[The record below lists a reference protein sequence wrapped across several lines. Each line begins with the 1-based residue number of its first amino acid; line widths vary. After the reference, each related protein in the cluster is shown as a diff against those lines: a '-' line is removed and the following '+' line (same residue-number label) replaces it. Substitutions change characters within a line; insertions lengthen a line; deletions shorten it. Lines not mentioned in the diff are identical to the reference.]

1 MKPSPNSKAT
11 RLQRL
16 ERVKETPTP
25 SLTLLPQSFQ
35 PEAEDEGGLNFGQ
48 LFGAVRRRLPVVF
61 FVTAVVAV
69 STLYWSRTRPSTYKG
84 QFRILIEPVTAE
96 SEVVSAISGAN
107 PSIESQG
114 LGNAQAS
121 KVVLDYPTQIQI
133 LLSPQILE
141 PVVERLN
148 AELPNLTYGKLVEN
162 LVIGRVTDEGKA
174 ETKILGVEYNAE
186 SAESASR
193 VVDEVSKQY
202 INYSVS
208 ERQTNL
214 SRAIQFVDAQLPKV
228 EGQVRQFEQLL
239 QRFREQYQL
248 LDPTTFGGQVSAQA
262 GAIQGQLAENQIELM
277 QTRQLYSSL
286 QQQLQLSPASAEAAT
301 VLTEN
306 PTYQKLRT
314 QVQDLESQLAIKSAE
329 LTSNH
334 PEVVALREQRDKLLP
349 LINQAARKSLGQNL
363 SSNIADA
370 SALPYQNSLR
380 QGMSKQFVDAAIQL
394 QVLEAKR
401 QGILGAQAS
410 LQQKMKQLP
419 SISRQ
424 YENLQRKLTIAND
437 TYRKFLE
444 KREELLIN
452 AARNEVPWE
461 LLGKASVSAESSASL
476 PRDLALGT
484 MLGLLLGVGIAILLD
499 KTNDAIHSLQDLR
512 SELNRPILGIIPF
525 HRQLEESPFLP
536 TEHDGLAKE
545 VELYPL
551 ESREQPV
558 SLLNNEQFSL
568 ANWTNFK
575 SKKVSEYSYSPFLEA
590 FRSLYSQLHLLNPD
604 LPISSLVISSC
615 SPQEGK
621 TTTSMHLAQAAA
633 AMGRKVLLV
642 DADLR
647 APSLSRILNL
657 PNSPGLSDLMAT
669 EGNLQS
675 TIHPLPGTENLF
687 VLTAGMLPS
696 DPTRILAS
704 QKMHKLMGVFDEQF
718 DLVIYDCPPLNLADP
733 TIIAPQTDG
742 LMVVAQLGSVPRS
755 LLKESLRML
764 EIAQIPILGVV
775 ANGIEN

>member
-1 MKPSPNSKAT
+1 MKPSPNSKMT

-16 ERVKETPTP
+16 ETVKETPTP

-35 PEAEDEGGLNFGQ
+35 AGVEEEGGLNLGQ
-48 LFGAVRRRLPVVF
+48 LFGAIRRRFPVVVL
-61 FVTAVVAV
+61 VTAAVAV
-69 STLYWSRTRPSTYKG
+69 STLYWSRTRPSSYQG

-96 SEVVSAISGAN
+96 SEVVSAISGTNTPVNA
-107 PSIESQG
+107 QD

-121 KVVLDYPTQIQI
+121 QTVLDYPTQIQI
-133 LLSPQILE
+133 LLSPQILQ
-141 PVVERLN
+141 PIADKLSSQY
-148 AELPNLTYGKLVEN
+148 PNLSYKKLAKNLTIERVAEN
-162 LVIGRVTDEGKA
+162 KA
-174 ETKILGVEYNAE
+174 PTKILSVTLDAADPE
-186 SAESASR
+186 SAKVIAA
-193 VVDEVSKQY
+193 EVAQQY
-202 INYSVS
+202 TDYSVS

-214 SRAIQFVDAQLPKV
+214 RRAIQFVDRELPKA

-248 LDPTTFGGQVSAQA
+248 LDPATFGGQVSSQA
-262 GAIQGQLAENQIELM
+262 GSIQGQLAENQIQLM
-277 QTRQLYSSL
+277 ETRQLYTTL
-286 QQQLQLSPASAEAAT
+286 QQQLKLTPSGAEAAT
-301 VLTEN
+301 VLTES
-306 PTYQKLRT
+306 PSYQKLRT
-314 QVQDLESQLAIKSAE
+314 QLQEIESQLAIRSAE

-334 PEVVALREQRDKLLP
+334 PEVVDLREQRSKLLP
-349 LINQAARKSLGQNL
+349 LINQAARNSLGRNL
-363 SSNIADA
+363 SSTIPDTA
-370 SALPYQNSLR
+370 ALPYQNSLR
-380 QGMSKQFVDAAIQL
+380 KGMSQQFVDAAVQL

-401 QGILGAQAS
+401 QGILRAQAS
-410 LQQKMKQLP
+410 LQQKMGQLP
-419 SISRQ
+419 AITRQ
-424 YENLQRKLTIAND
+424 YENLQRKLQIAND

-461 LLGKASVSAESSASL
+461 LLGEPSVATMSNANL

-499 KTNDAIHSLQDLR
+499 RTNDAIHSLQDLR
-512 SELNRPILGIIPF
+512 AELKRPILGIIPQQK
-525 HRQLEESPFLP
+525 QLEETPFLSS
-536 TEHDGLAKE
+536 ESDFLKSEVGLA
-545 VELYPL
+545 LL
-551 ESREQPV
+551 EQKEQP

-568 ANWTNFK
+568 ANLSNFANN
-575 SKKVSEYSYSPFLEA
+575 KKASEYSYSPFLEA

-621 TTTSMHLAQAAA
+621 STTSMHLAQAAA
-633 AMGRKVLLV
+633 AMGRRVLLV

-647 APSLSRILNL
+647 APSLSRVLNL

-704 QKMHKLMGVFDEQF
+704 QKMQKLMGVFAEQF

-742 LMVVAQLGSVPRS
+742 LMVVAHLGSVPRS

-775 ANGIEN
+775 ANGIKN

>member
-1 MKPSPNSKAT
+1 MKPSPNSRMT

-16 ERVKETPTP
+16 ESVKETPSP

-35 PEAEDEGGLNFGQ
+35 AGVDDEGGLNLGQ
-48 LFGAVRRRLPVVF
+48 LFGAIRRRLPIVV
-61 FVTAVVAV
+61 FVTAAVAV
-69 STLYWSRTRPSTYKG
+69 STLYWSRTRPSSYQG

-107 PSIESQG
+107 PSVQSQE
-114 LGNAQAS
+114 LGNTQAS
-121 KVVLDYPTQIQI
+121 QTVLDYPTQIQI
-133 LLSPQILE
+133 LLSPQILG
-141 PVVERLN
+141 PIVESLKGKYPDLTTGQLAR
-148 AELPNLTYGKLVEN
+148 NLSIE
-162 LVIGRVTDEGKA
+162 RVTENKA
-174 ETKILGVEYNAE
+174 ITKILQVQLSSGDAE
-186 SAESASR
+186 SAKDILE
-193 VVDEVSKQY
+193 VVAEQY
-202 INYSVS
+202 KNYSVS

-214 SRAIQFVDAQLPKV
+214 RRAIQFVDQQLPKV

-248 LDPTTFGGQVSAQA
+248 LDPATFGGQVSSQA

-277 QTRQLYSSL
+277 QTRQLYTTL
-286 QQQLQLSPASAEAAT
+286 QQQLQLSPATAEAAT
-301 VLTEN
+301 VLTES
-306 PTYQKLRT
+306 PSYQKL
-314 QVQDLESQLAIKSAE
+314 QSQLQEIESQLAIKSAE

-334 PEVVALREQRDKLLP
+334 PEVVDLRAQRNKLLP
-349 LINQAARKSLGQNL
+349 LINQAARTSLGRNL
-363 SSNIADA
+363 SRSIPDTA
-370 SALPYQNSLR
+370 ALPYQNSLR
-380 QGMSKQFVDAAIQL
+380 QGLSKQFVDAAIQL

-401 QGILGAQAS
+401 QGILGAQRS
-410 LQQKMKQLP
+410 LQQKMGQLP
-419 SISRQ
+419 AITRQ
-424 YENLQRKLTIAND
+424 YENLQRKLQIANE

-461 LLGKASVSAESSASL
+461 LLGDPSVKTITNANLS
-476 PRDLALGT
+476 RDLALGT
-484 MLGLLLGVGIAILLD
+484 MLGLLLGIGIAILLD

-512 SELNRPILGIIPF
+512 AEVKRPILGIIPQQK
-525 HRQLEESPFLP
+525 QLEEIPFLSSESDLLKSE
-536 TEHDGLAKE
+536 TGLS
-545 VELYPL
+545 LL
-551 ESREQPV
+551 ERSEQP
-558 SLLNNEQFSL
+558 SILNNEQFSL
-568 ANWTNFK
+568 ASLGNFAN
-575 SKKVSEYSYSPFLEA
+575 KKASEYSYSPFLEA

-633 AMGRKVLLV
+633 AMGRRVLLV

-647 APSLSRILNL
+647 APSLSRVLNL

-704 QKMHKLMGVFDEQF
+704 QKMQKLMGVFDEQF

-775 ANGIEN
+775 ANGIKN

>member
-1 MKPSPNSKAT
+1 MKPSPNSKMT

-16 ERVKETPTP
+16 ETVKETPTP
-25 SLTLLPQSFQ
+25 ALTLLPQSFQ
-35 PEAEDEGGLNFGQ
+35 AGVEEEGGLNLGQ
-48 LFGAVRRRLPVVF
+48 LFGAIRRRFPVVVL
-61 FVTAVVAV
+61 VTAAVAV
-69 STLYWSRTRPSTYKG
+69 STLYWSRTRPSSYQG

-96 SEVVSAISGAN
+96 SEVVSSLSGN
-107 PSIESQG
+107 NTSVQDQG
-114 LGNAQAS
+114 LGNSQAS
-121 KVVLDYPTQIQI
+121 QTVLDYPTQIQI
-133 LLSPQILE
+133 LLSPQILQ
-141 PVVERLN
+141 PIADKLSPQY
-148 AELPNLTYGKLVEN
+148 PNLSYKKLAKNLTIERVAEN
-162 LVIGRVTDEGKA
+162 KA
-174 ETKILGVEYNAE
+174 PTKILSVSLDAADPE
-186 SAESASR
+186 SAKVIAA
-193 VVDEVSKQY
+193 EVAQQY
-202 INYSVS
+202 TDYSVS

-214 SRAIQFVDAQLPKV
+214 GRAIQFVDRELPKA

-248 LDPTTFGGQVSAQA
+248 LDPATFGGQVSSQA
-262 GAIQGQLAENQIELM
+262 GAIQGQLAENQIQLM
-277 QTRQLYSSL
+277 ETRQLYTTL
-286 QQQLQLSPASAEAAT
+286 QQQLKLTPSGAEAAT
-301 VLTEN
+301 VLTES
-306 PTYQKLRT
+306 PSYQKLRT
-314 QVQDLESQLAIKSAE
+314 QLQEIESQLAIRSAE

-334 PEVVALREQRDKLLP
+334 PEVVDLREQRNKLLP
-349 LINQAARKSLGQNL
+349 LINQAARNSLGRNL
-363 SSNIADA
+363 SSTIPDTA
-370 SALPYQNSLR
+370 ALPYQNSLR
-380 QGMSKQFVDAAIQL
+380 KGMSQQFVDASVQL

-401 QGILGAQAS
+401 QGILRAQTS
-410 LQQKMKQLP
+410 LQQKMGQLP
-419 SISRQ
+419 AITRQ
-424 YENLQRKLTIAND
+424 YENLQRKLQIAND

-461 LLGKASVSAESSASL
+461 LLGEPNVATITDANL

-484 MLGLLLGVGIAILLD
+484 ILGLLLGVGIAILLD
-499 KTNDAIHSLQDLR
+499 RTNDAIHSLQDLR
-512 SELNRPILGIIPF
+512 AELKRPILGIIPQQK
-525 HRQLEESPFLP
+525 QLEETPFLSS
-536 TEHDGLAKE
+536 EGDFLKSEMGLA
-545 VELYPL
+545 LL
-551 ESREQPV
+551 EQKEQP

-568 ANWTNFK
+568 ASLSNFANN
-575 SKKVSEYSYSPFLEA
+575 KKASEYSYSPFLEA

-621 TTTSMHLAQAAA
+621 STTSMHLAQAAA
-633 AMGRKVLLV
+633 AMGRRVLLV

-647 APSLSRILNL
+647 APSLSRVLNL

-704 QKMHKLMGVFDEQF
+704 QKMQKLMGVFAEQF
-718 DLVIYDCPPLNLADP
+718 DLIIYDCPPLNLADP

-742 LMVVAQLGSVPRS
+742 LMVVAHLGSVPRS

-775 ANGIEN
+775 ANGIKN

>member
-1 MKPSPNSKAT
+1 MES
-11 RLQRL
+11 
-16 ERVKETPTP
+16 VKETPQP
-25 SLTLLPQSFQ
+25 ALTLLPQSF
-35 PEAEDEGGLNFGQ
+35 PAGVEDEGGLNLGQ
-48 LFGAVRRRLPVVF
+48 LFGAIRRRLPVVV

-69 STLYWSRTRPSTYKG
+69 STLYWSRTRPSSYKG
-84 QFRILIEPVTAE
+84 EFRILIEPVTAE
-96 SEVVSAISGAN
+96 SEVVSAISGTKT
-107 PSIESQG
+107 SVESQD
-114 LGNAQAS
+114 LGSAQAS
-121 KVVLDYPTQIQI
+121 QTVLDYPTQIQI

-141 PVVERLN
+141 PVAKSLN
-148 AELPNLTYGKLVEN
+148 ADYPDLTYEHLAQSLTIE
-162 LVIGRVTDEGKA
+162 RVTDDA
-174 ETKILGVEYNAE
+174 STETKILSITYNAAN
-186 SAESASR
+186 AEEATKITN
-193 VVDEVSKQY
+193 VVSKQY

-248 LDPTTFGGQVSAQA
+248 LDPATFGGQVSSQA
-262 GAIQGQLAENQIELM
+262 GTIQGQLADNQIQLM
-277 QTRQLYSSL
+277 QTRQLYASL
-286 QQQLQLSPASAEAAT
+286 QKQLQLSPSSAEAAS
-301 VLTEN
+301 VLTES
-306 PTYQKLRT
+306 PSYQKLRT
-314 QVQDLESQLAIKSAE
+314 QLQDIEAQLAIRSAE

-334 PEVVALREQRDKLLP
+334 PEVVALREQRDQLLP
-349 LINQAARKSLGQNL
+349 LINQAASNSLGRNL
-363 SSNIADA
+363 SKNITDA
-370 SALPYQNSLR
+370 ASLPYQNSLR
-380 QGMSKQFVDAAIQL
+380 QGLSKQFVDSAIQL
-394 QVLEAKR
+394 QVLEAQR
-401 QGILGAQAS
+401 QGILGAQRS
-410 LQQKMKQLP
+410 LQQKMQQLP
-419 SISRQ
+419 AITRQ
-424 YENLQRKLTIAND
+424 YENLQRKLKIAND

-461 LLGKASVSAESSASL
+461 LLGKPTVLEEASASL

-484 MLGLLLGVGIAILLD
+484 ILGLLLGVGIAILLD

-512 SELNRPILGIIPF
+512 SELNRPILGVIPY
-525 HRQLEESPFLP
+525 HKPLEESPFLP
-536 TEHDGLAKE
+536 VGDDGRVSE
-545 VELYPL
+545 VGLTLL
-551 ESREQPV
+551 ESREKPA
-558 SLLNNEQFSL
+558 SLLNNEQFPL
-568 ANWTNFK
+568 ANWAGLTT
-575 SKKVSEYSYSPFLEA
+575 KKNSEYTYSPFLEA

-604 LPISSLVISSC
+604 LPISSLVMSSC
-615 SPQEGK
+615 SSHEGK

-633 AMGRKVLLV
+633 AMGRRVLLV

-647 APSLSRILNL
+647 APSLSRVLNL

-704 QKMHKLMGVFDEQF
+704 QKMQKLMGVFDEQF

-742 LMVVAQLGSVPRS
+742 LVVVAQLGSVPRS

-775 ANGIEN
+775 ANGIRN

>member
-1 MKPSPNSKAT
+1 MKPSPNSKMA

-16 ERVKETPTP
+16 ETVKETPSP
-25 SLTLLPQSFQ
+25 ALTLLPQSFQ
-35 PEAEDEGGLNFGQ
+35 AGAEDEGGLNLGQ
-48 LFGAVRRRLPVVF
+48 LFGAIRRRFPVVVL
-61 FVTAVVAV
+61 VTATVAV
-69 STLYWSRTRPSTYKG
+69 STLYWSRTRPSSYQG

-96 SEVVSAISGAN
+96 SEVVSAISGTSTPVQN
-107 PSIESQG
+107 QD
-114 LGNAQAS
+114 LGDTQAS
-121 KVVLDYPTQIQI
+121 QTVLDYPTQIQI
-133 LLSPQILE
+133 LLSPQILQ
-141 PVVERLN
+141 PIADKLN
-148 AELPNLTYGKLVEN
+148 SQYPDLTYKRLAKKLTIE
-162 LVIGRVTDEGKA
+162 RVTEQKA
-174 ETKILGVEYNAE
+174 PTKILSITLDASDPE
-186 SAESASR
+186 SAKNISK
-193 VVDEVSKQY
+193 EVAQQY
-202 INYSVS
+202 KNYSVN

-214 SRAIQFVDAQLPKV
+214 RRAIQFVDRELPKA

-248 LDPTTFGGQVSAQA
+248 LDPATFGGQVSSQA
-262 GAIQGQLAENQIELM
+262 GAIQGQLAENQIQLM
-277 QTRQLYSSL
+277 ETRQLYTTL
-286 QQQLQLSPASAEAAT
+286 QQQLQLSPAGAEAAT
-301 VLTEN
+301 VLTES
-306 PTYQKLRT
+306 PSYQKLRT
-314 QVQDLESQLAIKSAE
+314 QLQEIESQLAIRSAE

-334 PEVVALREQRDKLLP
+334 PEVVDLREQRNQLLP
-349 LINQAARKSLGQNL
+349 LINQAARNSLGQNL
-363 SSNIADA
+363 SSTIPDTA
-370 SALPYQNSLR
+370 ALPYQNSLR
-380 QGMSKQFVDAAIQL
+380 KGMSQQFVDAAVQL

-401 QGILGAQAS
+401 QGILRAQKS
-410 LQQKMKQLP
+410 LQQKMGQLP
-419 SISRQ
+419 AITRQ
-424 YENLQRKLTIAND
+424 YENLQRKLQIASD

-461 LLGKASVSAESSASL
+461 LLGEPSVTTVTNANLS
-476 PRDLALGT
+476 RDLALGT
-484 MLGLLLGVGIAILLD
+484 MLGLLLGIGIAILLD

-512 SELNRPILGIIPF
+512 AELKRPILGIIPQQK
-525 HRQLEESPFLP
+525 QLEETPFLSS
-536 TEHDGLAKE
+536 ESDLLRSEVGLA
-545 VELYPL
+545 LL
-551 ESREQPV
+551 EQKEQP
-558 SLLNNEQFSL
+558 SLLNNEQFSFASL
-568 ANWTNFK
+568 SNFANN
-575 SKKVSEYSYSPFLEA
+575 KKTSEYSYSPFLEA

-633 AMGRKVLLV
+633 AMGRRVLLV

-647 APSLSRILNL
+647 APSLSRVLNL

-687 VLTAGMLPS
+687 ILTAGMLPS

-704 QKMHKLMGVFDEQF
+704 QKMQKLMGVFDEQF

-775 ANGIEN
+775 ANGIKN

>member
-1 MKPSPNSKAT
+1 MKPSPNSKMT

-16 ERVKETPTP
+16 ETVKETPTP

-35 PEAEDEGGLNFGQ
+35 AGAEDEGGLNLGQ
-48 LFGAVRRRLPVVF
+48 LFGAIRRRFPVVVL
-61 FVTAVVAV
+61 VTAAVAV
-69 STLYWSRTRPSTYKG
+69 STLYWSKTRPSAYQS

-96 SEVVSAISGAN
+96 SEVVSAISGNNTPVNA
-107 PSIESQG
+107 QD

-121 KVVLDYPTQIQI
+121 QTVLDYPTQIQI
-133 LLSPQILE
+133 LLSPQILQ
-141 PVVERLN
+141 PIADKLSPQY
-148 AELPNLTYGKLVEN
+148 PNLSYEKLAKN
-162 LVIGRVTDEGKA
+162 LTIERVAEKKA
-174 ETKILGVEYNAE
+174 PTKILSVTLDAADPE
-186 SAESASR
+186 SAKVIAA
-193 VVDEVSKQY
+193 EVAQQY
-202 INYSVS
+202 TDYSVS

-214 SRAIQFVDAQLPKV
+214 RRAIQFVDRELPKA

-248 LDPTTFGGQVSAQA
+248 LDPATFGGQVSTQA
-262 GAIQGQLAENQIELM
+262 GAIQGQLAENQIQLM
-277 QTRQLYSSL
+277 ETRQLYTTL
-286 QQQLQLSPASAEAAT
+286 QQQLKLTPSGAEAAT
-301 VLTEN
+301 VLTES
-306 PTYQKLRT
+306 PSYQKLRT
-314 QVQDLESQLAIKSAE
+314 QLQEIESQLAIRSAE

-334 PEVVALREQRDKLLP
+334 PEVVDLREQRNKLLP
-349 LINQAARKSLGQNL
+349 LINQAARNSLGRNL
-363 SSNIADA
+363 SSTIPDTA
-370 SALPYQNSLR
+370 ALPYQNSLR
-380 QGMSKQFVDAAIQL
+380 KGMSQQFVDASVQL

-401 QGILGAQAS
+401 QGILRAQTS
-410 LQQKMKQLP
+410 LQQKMGQLP
-419 SISRQ
+419 AITRQ
-424 YENLQRKLTIAND
+424 YENLQRKLQIASD

-461 LLGKASVSAESSASL
+461 LLGEPSVETITDASL

-484 MLGLLLGVGIAILLD
+484 ILGLLLGVGIAILLD

-512 SELNRPILGIIPF
+512 AELKRPILGIIPQQK
-525 HRQLEESPFLP
+525 QLEETPFL
-536 TEHDGLAKE
+536 TSESDFLKSEVGLA
-545 VELYPL
+545 LL
-551 ESREQPV
+551 EQKEQP

-568 ANWTNFK
+568 STLSNFANN
-575 SKKVSEYSYSPFLEA
+575 KKVSEYSYSPFLEA

-621 TTTSMHLAQAAA
+621 STTSMHLAQAAA
-633 AMGRKVLLV
+633 AMGRRVLLV

-647 APSLSRILNL
+647 APSLSRVLNL

-675 TIHPLPGTENLF
+675 TIHPLPGIENLF

-704 QKMHKLMGVFDEQF
+704 QKMQKLMGVFAEQF

-742 LMVVAQLGSVPRS
+742 LMVVAHLGSVPRS

-775 ANGIEN
+775 ANGIKN